1 MHSILEWFKA
11 GSFLGIPRTGWAI
24 LASMVVV
31 DVLCARSKNPKLNH
45 AAGALA
51 LLIQKVL
58 DLFQISKIPM
68 FGPALFGFLDVVI
81 GLPPGGLPPGG
92 LPAPEVAPVPIT
104 ERPTPP
110 DMPKGPPKAA

>member
-1 MHSILEWFKA
+1 MSSIIEWLKV

-24 LASMVVV
+24 LTSMTVV
-31 DVLCARSKNPKLNH
+31 DVLCAHSKNPKLNH

-58 DLFQISKIPM
+58 DLFQVSKIPM
-68 FGPALFGFLDVVI
+68 FGPALFGFLNIVI
-81 GLPPGGLPPGG
+81 GVPAAG
-92 LPAPEVAPVPIT
+92 LPAPATAPALPE

>member
-1 MHSILEWFKA
+1 MSSIIEWFKV
-11 GSFLGIPRTGWAI
+11 GSLLGIPRTGWAI
-24 LASMVVV
+24 LTLMTVV
-31 DVLCARSKNPKLNH
+31 DVLCAHSKNPKLNH

-58 DLFQISKIPM
+58 DLFQVSKIPM
-68 FGPALFGFLDVVI
+68 FGPALFGFLNVVI
-81 GLPPGGLPPGG
+81 GLPAGGI
-92 LPAPEVAPVPIT
+92 PAPEVAPAPIT

>member
-1 MHSILEWFKA
+1 MHSIIEWFKT
-11 GSFLGIPRTGWAI
+11 GSFLGIPRTGWGI
-24 LASMVVV
+24 LVAMVVV
-31 DVLCARSKNPKLNH
+31 DVLCAHSKNPKLNH

-58 DLFQISKIPM
+58 DLFQVSKIPF
-68 FGPALFGFLDVVI
+68 FGPALFGFLDIVI
-81 GLPPGGLPPGG
+81 GVPAGGLPQPEAA
-92 LPAPEVAPVPIT
+92 PAPPE